1 MKHIYFLFLL
11 TSFLSFAQPTGYYD
25 WANGRNGYPLKT
37 ALKEI
42 IDANNDGLS
51 TEYLSVDN
59 GYGGLYITYETSDR
73 DNYFEENGTVLDMYS
88 ERVDSDGNNLA
99 DNYEYTYE
107 IENPDDRDSGS
118 GGTSEGEYYNREHV
132 IPQSVFDSDDPM
144 RNDAHFVIP
153 SDKFVNAQRGNFPFG
168 VVDSPDWTSTNGS
181 KRGNNLNSGYS
192 AGYTNTVFEPIDEFK
207 GDIARMFFYFVT
219 RYEDDITGFNT
230 YDMFDGSS
238 DKVFNQTFLNILY
251 QWHLDDPVSIREQ
264 DRNNAIF
271 ARQNN
276 RNPFIDHP
284 EYVQQIWSASLSTEN
299 NYNSISVSM
308 YPNPVKNNLHFS
320 TTQDLDLII
329 YDVLGKKVLIEKVSS
344 DQNSV
349 DVSSF
354 NKGIYL
360 VRLISENGQVTK
372 KLIKQ

>member
-73 DNYFEENGTVLDMYS
+73 DNYFEDNGTVLDMYS